1 MSDGKTDTDTDA
13 APPELTFE
21 RALAELDRVVGCL
34 EAGEV
39 GLEEAVGL
47 FEEGQRYLRACRERL
62 AAAERRIE
70 SLTAAELPPAPGADG
85 AAADRDDPPPF

>member
-1 MSDGKTDTDTDA
+1 MSGAGDA
-13 APPELTFE
+13 AATEPSELSFE
-21 RALAELDRVVGCL
+21 RALAELDRVVSRL

-47 FEEGQRYLRACRERL
+47 FEQGQRYLALCRERL

-70 SLTAAELPPAPGADG
+70 SLTASELAPPGPDAPPTPDA
-85 AAADRDDPPPF
+85 PPF